1 MPKNTTHWPRPGL
14 KPGPLDLESSALT
27 MRPLCLYSVIC
38 CSIAILSNYILLY
51 IAKQLHKVYTITSC
65 IETATFYPKYY
76 SSGHRM
82 HASNVGFF
90 CLLFVIFF
98 FALLE
103 FYIPW
108 RIFEMELQM
117 SMLPIVLWAFIGP
130 SYEIEHA
137 HWLWSNFILGRLSQ
151 KP

>member
-1 MPKNTTHWPRPGL
+1 
-14 KPGPLDLESSALT
+14 
-27 MRPLCLYSVIC
+27 
-38 CSIAILSNYILLY
+38 
-51 IAKQLHKVYTITSC
+51 
-65 IETATFYPKYY
+65 
-76 SSGHRM
+76 M

-90 CLLFVIFF
+90 CLLWFFFF

-137 HWLWSNFILGRLSQ
+137 HWL
-151 KP
+151 

>member
-1 MPKNTTHWPRPGL
+1 MTPARAQTWTTWSGVECTSH
-14 KPGPLDLESSALT
+14 EA
-27 MRPLCLYSVIC
+27 MCLYSVIC

-51 IAKQLHKVYTITSC
+51 EVKLLHKVYTITSC

-90 CLLFVIFF
+90 CLLFVIYFF
-98 FALLE
+98 CFTGVLHPLEDFWDGTPNEYASDCPMSLYRSFLWNRTCTLTLLK
-103 FYIPW
+103 FY
-108 RIFEMELQM
+108 
-117 SMLPIVLWAFIGP
+117 
-130 SYEIEHA
+130 
-137 HWLWSNFILGRLSQ
+137 LWSNFIFGRLSQ